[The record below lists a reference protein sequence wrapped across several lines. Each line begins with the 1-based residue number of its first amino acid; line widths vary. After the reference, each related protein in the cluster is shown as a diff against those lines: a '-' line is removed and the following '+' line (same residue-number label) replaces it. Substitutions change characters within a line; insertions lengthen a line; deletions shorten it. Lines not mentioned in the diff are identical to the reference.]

1 MRPSELGFGVM
12 LRYLS
17 VLSALD
23 FFEAECKWHLSE
35 SLIFL
40 LLYYYRVISHAFN
53 IYFIFSVYCDVV
65 PALKSWAHSGR
76 QIYVYSSG
84 SVEAQKLLFGHSEE
98 GDLLEVSWC
107 FGS

>member
-1 MRPSELGFGVM
+1 MAFIRKSNI
-12 LRYLS
+12 S
-17 VLSALD
+17 
-23 FFEAECKWHLSE
+23 
-35 SLIFL
+35 

-53 IYFIFSVYCDVV
+53 IYFICSVYCDVV